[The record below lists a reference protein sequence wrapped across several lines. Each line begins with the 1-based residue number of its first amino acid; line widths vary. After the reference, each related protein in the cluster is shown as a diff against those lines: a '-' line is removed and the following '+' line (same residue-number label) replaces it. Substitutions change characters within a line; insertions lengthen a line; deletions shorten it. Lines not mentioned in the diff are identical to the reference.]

1 MSDAVTRALEVLN
14 DALKRDPEAI
24 TQLVN
29 LRVPCNSELAAHP
42 LVQVADYEGVTR
54 IGVLGLI
61 NGALGDSPTG
71 VIGAKGTLDGATG
84 RFLRV
89 RRFVDLRLEKVDV
102 IA

>member
-1 MSDAVTRALEVLN
+1 MSDAVSRAIVVLN
-14 DALKRDPEAI
+14 DALARDPEAI

-29 LRVPCNSELAAHP
+29 LRIPCNAELAAHP
-42 LVQVADYEGVTR
+42 LVQVAAYDGETR

-61 NGALGDSPTG
+61 NGALGSSPSG
-71 VIGAKGTLDGATG
+71 VIGAKGTLEEATG

-89 RRFVDLRLEKVDV
+89 RRFVDLRNEKVDV